1 MDRSR
6 VRATQQGGFTLVEL
20 LVASAILVVALGV
33 ATSAVA
39 TAMRSSRHEYRER
52 IQRMQ
57 IAINQIGEDLAYGR
71 WAFDCSSGPC
81 STPAEFRSLCPSNAN
96 PYFTLPVYQPIVDPT
111 TVPAGSGSPGYLL
124 AVPLLK
130 VRYTLAPTG
139 ANVPGTLTREV
150 LDDNTG
156 ASYVRQELVTNL
168 VACNRLSPG
177 HADDSYL
184 EYNNGQGLFRA
195 VLRTNFQEGGSGAG
209 STNRVEVRG
218 AWYAP

>member
-1 MDRSR
+1 MGLSKGQS
-6 VRATQQGGFTLVEL
+6 AQQDGFTLVEL
-20 LVASAILVVALGV
+20 LVASAVLIVALGV
-33 ATSAVA
+33 ATGAVA
-39 TAMRSSRHEYRER
+39 AAMRSSRHEYRER

-57 IAINQIGEDLAYGR
+57 IAINQIGEDLAYSR

-81 STPAEFRSLCPSNAN
+81 STPAEFRSMCPSNAV
-96 PYFTLPVYQPIVDPT
+96 PYFTLPVYQPIVDPI
-111 TVPAGSGSPGYLL
+111 TVPTGHGGPGYLL

-150 LDDNTG
+150 LDENTG

-168 VACNRLSPG
+168 IACNRLSPG

-195 VLRTNFQEGGSGAG
+195 VLRTNFQEGGNGAG
-209 STNRVEVRG
+209 TTNRVEVRG
-218 AWYAP
+218 TWYAP